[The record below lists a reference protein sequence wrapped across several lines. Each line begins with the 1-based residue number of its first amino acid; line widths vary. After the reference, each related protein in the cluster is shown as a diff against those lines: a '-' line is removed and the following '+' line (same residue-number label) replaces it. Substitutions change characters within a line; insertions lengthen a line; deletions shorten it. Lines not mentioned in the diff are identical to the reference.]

1 MKTEQ
6 THVYPWMVKFQ
17 RSQMGQGHDE
27 SGPIITVSVI
37 MTVNVETVIFAPTD
51 NGLNHCV

>member
-6 THVYPWMVKFQ
+6 IRVYPWMVKFQ
-17 RSQMGQGHDE
+17 RSQMGQGHEE

-37 MTVNVETVIFAPTD
+37 MTVNVETVLYLHRQTT
-51 NGLNHCV
+51 L